1 MGIVGI
7 VAFIGVLIVLGFVAR
22 AAMVRVVKLR
32 RDRRRAKYRNVP
44 LPQLVIP
51 TFPSA
56 AYILPAGINRDLQPM
71 VAEAGTSEV
80 MASEAVAASAAVSPI
95 AVAPIA
101 VPQPEETPTPEME
114 VPTPLPPAKRR
125 RAANRPRFERERKLE
140 RWMEP
145 LAPHPEPIAV
155 VADATTAFKR
165 PRNEHVQVL
174 PGRLQI
180 LSGDAAGKD
189 LRLFSRA
196 GEKPRIV
203 VGREAGPAHR
213 CITLRSATVSRRHA
227 RMEFIDGHWTI
238 TNLSQTNPVLVN
250 DHALTDPSSVTT
262 LANGD
267 RIELGEV
274 ALRFLAS

>member
-7 VAFIGVLIVLGFVAR
+7 VAFIGVLIALGFVGR
-22 AAMVRVVKLR
+22 AAMGRVVKLR

-51 TFPSA
+51 TFPGA
-56 AYILPAGINRDLQPM
+56 AYILPAGVNRDLQPM
-71 VAEAGTSEV
+71 VAEAMTSEV
-80 MASEAVAASAAVSPI
+80 AASEAVAAVAAE
-95 AVAPIA
+95 A
-101 VPQPEETPTPEME
+101 VPQPEETPTPEIE
-114 VPTPLPPAKRR
+114 VPMPLPPAKRR

-145 LAPHPEPIAV
+145 SAPQPEPIAV

-189 LRLFSRA
+189 LRLFSRV

-203 VGREAGPAHR
+203 MGREAGPAHR